1 MAAAASRIA
10 ALTASAQARR
20 RGVTSVVMGNLSLST
35 AGRRAGRFYQMDPEA
50 DDAGNGATAPRAEPR
65 RVRDAL
71 GTGGVVSVGR
81 LPGPSGAQRTTQRDS
96 HRDWRGGAGL
106 FPPAAPRMSVVR
118 LTNV

>member
-1 MAAAASRIA
+1 MTAAASRIA

-71 GTGGVVSVGR
+71 GTGGVVSICR
-81 LPGPSGAQRTTQRDS
+81 LPRRSGAQRTAQRDP
-96 HRDWRGGAGL
+96 HRDRRVDARV
-106 FPPAAPRMSVVR
+106 FPP
-118 LTNV
+118 